1 MEKFYYDKKDIMEIT
16 GYKET
21 KALEIIHDLNIKLE
35 EMYKEKEE
43 PIYIIKHHI
52 PVWFFKKITGIER
65 ND

>member
-21 KALEIIHDLNIKLE
+21 KALEIIHDLNSKLE

>member
-21 KALEIIHDLNIKLE
+21 KALEIIHDLNNKLE